1 MTDMMMD
8 TDRAQDL
15 VELSEDALRM
25 IAGGDN
31 ANGDPDG

>member
-8 TDRAQDL
+8 SDRAQDL
-15 VELSEDALRM
+15 VELSEDALGM